1 MNNQKLKKIIEEFK
15 KSEINSEAEVRS
27 KFIVPLIE
35 YLGYPSELRAE
46 EFPVYGREG
55 SKPIR
60 TKNADFLLFM
70 SKEFAHNNKRT
81 EKHKK
86 WVEDNSLLVFE
97 AKNKGEMPEDVDQP
111 VYYTIWSR
119 AIAYLISDGEFIKG
133 YYYKEHTSDIVI
145 INCRVE
151 SLPDND
157 IIEFFSYENI
167 LSIKKSYINENRNSI
182 RGVLKDV
189 AENDNSGDGEKIST
203 DEDFELPA
211 ASIEYMRRAYG
222 RDSIGLDKKELVNKF
237 LNFTNL
243 LLKFQKRF
251 EIPEYMIDFPRE
263 FYDVIMY
270 RDNDLFPVE
279 EASAMYFYCN
289 EEEKYLFR
297 NEDFELTVQKK
308 NDKIDY
314 IVLDY
319 RVQYSDVNMRL
330 EAISKLRKLL
340 YANSIELHI
349 KGNRS
354 SFLSFSPSSFVL
366 YDKIIEQIN
375 IDYDS
380 LKKMKAIEEYY
391 GIKLKISNNGLLNV
405 NELLENITTIYCG
418 IMMIT
423 NGSMI
428 LPKKIFK
435 DLNGKTIEITK
446 PEFISLLTDEAKDNI
461 PDIRLF
467 NYLFSPE
474 IISIMPCS
482 VNINIHSDAPI
493 SMDCCCTYKI
503 NER

>member
-1 MNNQKLKKIIEEFK
+1 
-15 KSEINSEAEVRS
+15 
-27 KFIVPLIE
+27 
-35 YLGYPSELRAE
+35 
-46 EFPVYGREG
+46 
-55 SKPIR
+55 
-60 TKNADFLLFM
+60 
-70 SKEFAHNNKRT
+70 
-81 EKHKK
+81 
-86 WVEDNSLLVFE
+86 
-97 AKNKGEMPEDVDQP
+97 
-111 VYYTIWSR
+111 
-119 AIAYLISDGEFIKG
+119 
-133 YYYKEHTSDIVI
+133 
-145 INCRVE
+145 
-151 SLPDND
+151 
-157 IIEFFSYENI
+157 
-167 LSIKKSYINENRNSI
+167 
-182 RGVLKDV
+182 
-189 AENDNSGDGEKIST
+189 
-203 DEDFELPA
+203 
-211 ASIEYMRRAYG
+211 
-222 RDSIGLDKKELVNKF
+222 
-237 LNFTNL
+237 
-243 LLKFQKRF
+243 
-251 EIPEYMIDFPRE
+251 
-263 FYDVIMY
+263 
-270 RDNDLFPVE
+270 
-279 EASAMYFYCN
+279 
-289 EEEKYLFR
+289 
-297 NEDFELTVQKK
+297 
-308 NDKIDY
+308 
-314 IVLDY
+314 
-319 RVQYSDVNMRL
+319 MRL

-380 LKKMKAIEEYY
+380 LKKLKAIEEYY